1 MLNQLSHPG
10 APATIFCNRGLLN
23 SCPAGVA
30 SCPASSC
37 PFRSPRSPRLT
48 LRESVLLLGPRPT
61 TDGMEFSE
69 LIRTGRAQAK
79 LLRGP
84 EAPPLRGT
92 LCVTGHHLL
101 LSPGPQATSDLW
113 LLLLRRVDS
122 IEKRVSGDSGTITL
136 RCKDLRVLQLDIEGV
151 EATLD
156 IARSIEALSS
166 LESVITSF
174 PFFYRPKGLRL
185 GDAWHFHPPE
195 RYYKRVA
202 RETNAW
208 RLSEVNED
216 FSLCPSYPR
225 AVIVPRA
232 VDDDALARCARFRQG
247 GRFPVLSYHHA
258 PSGTVLLRSS
268 QPLTGPQKRRC
279 AEDEE
284 LLRAALAGARPGAR
298 GFILD
303 TRSAQAAKQARVT
316 GGGTEAKAAYPGWK
330 RLHRPLERGWPLQE
344 SFVRLVEAC
353 GDLEQSMDRWL
364 SQLEACHWLAHVKEA
379 LSTACLAAQGV
390 GREGACVLVHGA
402 EGTDS
407 TLLVTSLAQLILD
420 PSSRTMAGFQE
431 LVEREWIQA
440 GHPFQLRCA
449 HSAFSHARPKHE
461 APTFLL
467 FLDCV
472 WQLGRQFPLSLEF
485 GEGLLL
491 ALFEHAY
498 ASPFGTFLCSSEKE
512 RCLCEVRTRTHSLW
526 SGLNQPKEQRKL
538 RNPLYVPSP
547 LAIWPSVE
555 LQTLRLWQGLF
566 LRWIRPPEPSE
577 VAWEKV
583 WQIVT
588 DKKTEGCEPTV
599 SASEPRL

>member
-1 MLNQLSHPG
+1 
-10 APATIFCNRGLLN
+10 
-23 SCPAGVA
+23 
-30 SCPASSC
+30 
-37 PFRSPRSPRLT
+37 
-48 LRESVLLLGPRPT
+48 
-61 TDGMEFSE
+61 MEFSE
-69 LIRTGRAQAK
+69 LIRTGRAQAE
-79 LLRGP
+79 LLPGP
-84 EAPPLRGT
+84 EEPPLRGT

-101 LSPGPQATSDLW
+101 LSPGPPSTADLW
-113 LLLLRRVDS
+113 LLLLRSVDS
-122 IEKRVSGDSGTITL
+122 IEKRVAGDSGTITL

-195 RYYKRVA
+195 CYYKRVA

-208 RLSEVNED
+208 RLSEVNQD

-232 VDDDALARCARFRQG
+232 VDDDALARSARFRQG
-247 GRFPVLSYHHA
+247 GRFPVLCYHHA

-279 AEDEE
+279 AEDED
-284 LLRAALAGARPGAR
+284 LLRAVLAGAHPGAR
-298 GFILD
+298 GFIVD
-303 TRSAQAAKQARVT
+303 TRSAQAAKQARMT

-330 RLHRPLERGWPLQE
+330 RLHRPLER
-344 SFVRLVEAC
+344 
-353 GDLEQSMDRWL
+353 
-364 SQLEACHWLAHVKEA
+364 
-379 LSTACLAAQGV
+379 
-390 GREGACVLVHGA
+390 EGACILVHGA
-402 EGTDS
+402 EGRDS

-420 PSSRTMAGFQE
+420 PLSRTITGFQE

-498 ASPFGTFLCSSEKE
+498 ASPFGTFLCNSEKE

-526 SGLNQPKEQRKL
+526 SGLNQLKEQRKL
-538 RNPLYVPSP
+538 RNPLYVLNP

-555 LQTLRLWQGLF
+555 PQSLRLWQGLF
-566 LRWIRPPEPSE
+566 LRWTRPPESSE

-588 DKKTEGCEPTV
+588 EREKTEGSQPT
-599 SASEPRL
+599 AST

>member
-1 MLNQLSHPG
+1 M
-10 APATIFCNRGLLN
+10 
-23 SCPAGVA
+23 
-30 SCPASSC
+30 
-37 PFRSPRSPRLT
+37 
-48 LRESVLLLGPRPT
+48 
-61 TDGMEFSE
+61 
-69 LIRTGRAQAK
+69 RTGRAQAE
-79 LLRGP
+79 LLLGP
-84 EAPPLRGT
+84 EAPRLRGT

-101 LSPGPQATSDLW
+101 LSPGPQDLW
-113 LLLLRRVDS
+113 LLLLRNVDS
-122 IEKRVSGDSGTITL
+122 IEKRVAGESGTITL

-195 RYYKRVA
+195 SYYKRVA
-202 RETNAW
+202 RETKAW
-208 RLSEVNED
+208 RLSEVNEN

-232 VDDDALARCARFRQG
+232 VDDKALALSARFRQG

-258 PSGTVLLRSS
+258 RSGTVLLRSS

-284 LLRAALAGARPGAR
+284 LLRAVLAGARPGAQ
-298 GFILD
+298 GFVVD
-303 TRSAQAAKQARVT
+303 TRSAQAAKQARMA

-330 RLHRPLERGWPLQE
+330 RLHRPLERGRPLQE

-353 GDLEQSMDRWL
+353 GDLEQSTDHWL
-364 SQLEACHWLAHVKEA
+364 SRLEGCSWLAHVKEA
-379 LSTACLAAQGV
+379 LSTACLTAQGME
-390 GREGACVLVHGA
+390 REGACILVHGA

-420 PSSRTMAGFQE
+420 PLSRTMVGFQE

-485 GEGLLL
+485 GEALLL

-498 ASPFGTFLCSSEKE
+498 ASPFGTFLCNSEKE
-512 RCLCEVRTRTHSLW
+512 RCLCEVRSQTHSLW
-526 SGLNQPKEQRKL
+526 SRLNQPKEQRKL
-538 RNPLYVPSP
+538 RNPLYVLNP
-547 LAIWPSVE
+547 LALWPSVE
-555 LQTLRLWQGLF
+555 PQSLQLWQGLF
-566 LRWIRPPEPSE
+566 LRWTRPPEPPE

-588 DKKTEGCEPTV
+588 EKRKTDDSQPTA
-599 SASEPRL
+599 SASEPQP

>member
-1 MLNQLSHPG
+1 
-10 APATIFCNRGLLN
+10 
-23 SCPAGVA
+23 
-30 SCPASSC
+30 
-37 PFRSPRSPRLT
+37 
-48 LRESVLLLGPRPT
+48 
-61 TDGMEFSE
+61 MEFSE
-69 LIRTGRAQAK
+69 LIRTGQAQAE

-84 EAPPLRGT
+84 EMPPLRGT

-101 LSPGPQATSDLW
+101 LSPGPQATPDLW
-113 LLLLRRVDS
+113 LLLLRNVDS
-122 IEKRVSGDSGTITL
+122 IEKRGQGTLSLSLSIPSVAGDAGTITL

-185 GDAWHFHPPE
+185 GEAWHFHPPE
-195 RYYKRVA
+195 RYYKRIA
-202 RETNAW
+202 RETRAW
-208 RLSEVNED
+208 RLSEANED

-232 VDDDALARCARFRQG
+232 VDDDALARSARFRQG
-247 GRFPVLSYHHA
+247 GRFPVLSYYHA
-258 PSGTVLLRSS
+258 PRGTVLLRSS
-268 QPLTGPQKRRC
+268 QPLTGPQKLRC
-279 AEDEE
+279 AADEE
-284 LLRAALAGARPGAR
+284 LLRAVLAEARPGAR
-298 GFILD
+298 GFIVD
-303 TRSAQAAKQARVT
+303 TRSAQAAKQARMT

-330 RLHRPLERGWPLQE
+330 RLHRPLERGRPLQE
-344 SFVRLVEAC
+344 SFVCLMEAC
-353 GDLEQSMDRWL
+353 GDPEQSMDRWL
-364 SQLEACHWLAHVKEA
+364 SRLDGCRWLSHVKEA
-379 LSTACLAAQGV
+379 LSTACLAAQGMEW
-390 GREGACVLVHGA
+390 EGACILVHGA

-420 PSSRTMAGFQE
+420 PLSRTMAGFQE
-431 LVEREWIQA
+431 LIEQEWIQA

-449 HSAFSHARPKHE
+449 HSAFSHTHPKHE
-461 APTFLL
+461 APIFLL

-485 GEGLLL
+485 GEGMLL
-491 ALFEHAY
+491 ALFDHSY
-498 ASPFGTFLCSSEKE
+498 ASPFGTFLCNSEKE

-538 RNPLYVPSP
+538 RNPLYVPNP

-555 LQTLRLWQGLF
+555 PQSLRLWQGLF
-566 LRWIRPPEPSE
+566 LRWTHPPEPSE

-583 WQIVT
+583 WQIAT
-588 DKKTEGCEPTV
+588 DQKTEGSQPTD
-599 SASEPRL
+599 SASEPQP

>member
-1 MLNQLSHPG
+1 M
-10 APATIFCNRGLLN
+10 
-23 SCPAGVA
+23 
-30 SCPASSC
+30 
-37 PFRSPRSPRLT
+37 
-48 LRESVLLLGPRPT
+48 
-61 TDGMEFSE
+61 
-69 LIRTGRAQAK
+69 RTGRAQAE
-79 LLRGP
+79 LLLGP
-84 EAPPLRGT
+84 EAPRLRGT

-101 LSPGPQATSDLW
+101 LSPGPQDLW
-113 LLLLRRVDS
+113 LLLLRNVDS
-122 IEKRVSGDSGTITL
+122 IEKRVAGESGTITL

-195 RYYKRVA
+195 SYYKRVA
-202 RETNAW
+202 RE
-208 RLSEVNED
+208 
-216 FSLCPSYPR
+216 
-225 AVIVPRA
+225 
-232 VDDDALARCARFRQG
+232 
-247 GRFPVLSYHHA
+247 
-258 PSGTVLLRSS
+258 VLLRSS

-284 LLRAALAGARPGAR
+284 LLRAVLAGARPGAQ
-298 GFILD
+298 GFVVD
-303 TRSAQAAKQARVT
+303 TRSAQAAKQARMA

-330 RLHRPLERGWPLQE
+330 RLHRPLERGRPLQE

-353 GDLEQSMDRWL
+353 GDLEQSTDHWL
-364 SQLEACHWLAHVKEA
+364 SRLEGCSWLAHVKEA
-379 LSTACLAAQGV
+379 LSTACLTAQGME
-390 GREGACVLVHGA
+390 REGACILVHGA

-420 PSSRTMAGFQE
+420 PLSRTMVGFQE

-485 GEGLLL
+485 GEALLL

-498 ASPFGTFLCSSEKE
+498 ASPFGTFLCNSEKE
-512 RCLCEVRTRTHSLW
+512 RCLCEVRSQTHSLW
-526 SGLNQPKEQRKL
+526 SRLNQPKEQRKL
-538 RNPLYVPSP
+538 RNPLYVLNP
-547 LAIWPSVE
+547 LALWPSVE
-555 LQTLRLWQGLF
+555 PQSLQLWQGLF
-566 LRWIRPPEPSE
+566 LRWTRPPEPPE

-588 DKKTEGCEPTV
+588 EKRKTDDSQPTA
-599 SASEPRL
+599 SASEPQP

>member
-1 MLNQLSHPG
+1 MSQIDEIEISFTGSGRRPRSEVLAAGGGNSCETVRSLP
-10 APATIFCNRGLLN
+10 PRGLLN

-202 RETNAW
+202 RE
-208 RLSEVNED
+208 
-216 FSLCPSYPR
+216 
-225 AVIVPRA
+225 
-232 VDDDALARCARFRQG
+232 
-247 GRFPVLSYHHA
+247 
-258 PSGTVLLRSS
+258 VLLRSS

-284 LLRAALAGARPGAR
+284 LLRAVLAGARPGAR
-298 GFILD
+298 GFVLD

-330 RLHRPLERGWPLQE
+330 RLHWPLERGWPLQE
-344 SFVRLVEAC
+344 SFMCLVEAC

-420 PSSRTMAGFQE
+420 PSSQTIAGFQE

-440 GHPFQLRCA
+440 GHPFQLHCA

-538 RNPLYVPSP
+538 RNPLYVPNP

-599 SASEPRL
+599 SASEPQL

>member
-1 MLNQLSHPG
+1 
-10 APATIFCNRGLLN
+10 
-23 SCPAGVA
+23 
-30 SCPASSC
+30 
-37 PFRSPRSPRLT
+37 
-48 LRESVLLLGPRPT
+48 
-61 TDGMEFSE
+61 MEFSE
-69 LIRTGRAQAK
+69 LIRTGRAQAE

-84 EAPPLRGT
+84 GVPPLRGT

-101 LSPGPQATSDLW
+101 LSSGPQATPDLW
-113 LLLLRRVDS
+113 LLLLRSVDS
-122 IEKRVSGDSGTITL
+122 IEKRVAGDSGTITL

-166 LESVITSF
+166 LESVITSY

-195 RYYKRVA
+195 HYYKRIA

-232 VDDDALARCARFRQG
+232 VDDDALARSARFRQG

-284 LLRAALAGARPGAR
+284 LLRAVLAAARPGAQ
-298 GFILD
+298 GFIVD
-303 TRSAQAAKQARVT
+303 TRSAQTAKQARMT
-316 GGGTEAKAAYPGWK
+316 GGGTESKAAYPGWK
-330 RLHRPLERGWPLQE
+330 RLHRPLER
-344 SFVRLVEAC
+344 
-353 GDLEQSMDRWL
+353 
-364 SQLEACHWLAHVKEA
+364 
-379 LSTACLAAQGV
+379 
-390 GREGACVLVHGA
+390 EGACILVHGT

-420 PSSRTMAGFQE
+420 PLSRTMAGFQE

-498 ASPFGTFLCSSEKE
+498 ASPFGTFLCNSEKE

-538 RNPLYVPSP
+538 RNPLYVLNP

-555 LQTLRLWQGLF
+555 PQSLRLWQGLF
-566 LRWIRPPEPSE
+566 LRWTRPPEHSE

-588 DKKTEGCEPTV
+588 EKEKTEGSQPMV
-599 SASEPRL
+599 SASEPQP

>member
-1 MLNQLSHPG
+1 
-10 APATIFCNRGLLN
+10 
-23 SCPAGVA
+23 
-30 SCPASSC
+30 
-37 PFRSPRSPRLT
+37 
-48 LRESVLLLGPRPT
+48 
-61 TDGMEFSE
+61 MEFSE
-69 LIRTGRAQAK
+69 LIRTGRAQAE
-79 LLRGP
+79 LLPGP
-84 EAPPLRGT
+84 EEAPLRGT

-101 LSPGPQATSDLW
+101 LSPGPPSTPDLW
-113 LLLLRRVDS
+113 LLLLRSVDS
-122 IEKRVSGDSGTITL
+122 IEKRVAGDSGTITL

-156 IARSIEALSS
+156 IARSIE
-166 LESVITSF
+166 
-174 PFFYRPKGLRL
+174 
-185 GDAWHFHPPE
+185 
-195 RYYKRVA
+195 
-202 RETNAW
+202 TNAW
-208 RLSEVNED
+208 RLSEVNQD
-216 FSLCPSYPR
+216 FSLCSSYPR

-232 VDDDALARCARFRQG
+232 VDDDALAQCARFRQG
-247 GRFPVLSYHHA
+247 GRFPVLCYHHA

-279 AEDEE
+279 AEDED
-284 LLRAALAGARPGAR
+284 LLRAVLTGARPGAQ
-298 GFILD
+298 GFIVD
-303 TRSAQAAKQARVT
+303 TRSSQAAKQARMT

-330 RLHRPLERGWPLQE
+330 RLHRPLERGRALQE

-353 GDLEQSMDRWL
+353 GDTEQSMDRWL
-364 SQLEACHWLAHVKEA
+364 SRLEGCRWLAHVKEA
-379 LSTACLAAQGV
+379 LSTACLAAQGME
-390 GREGACVLVHGA
+390 REGACILVHGA

-407 TLLVTSLAQLILD
+407 TLLVTSLTQLILD
-420 PSSRTMAGFQE
+420 PLSRTITGFQE

-449 HSAFSHARPKHE
+449 HSAFSHTRPKHE

-498 ASPFGTFLCSSEKE
+498 ASPFGTFLCNSEKE

-538 RNPLYVPSP
+538 RNPLYVPNP

-555 LQTLRLWQGLF
+555 PQSLRLWQGLF
-566 LRWIRPPEPSE
+566 LRWTRPPEPSE

-588 DKKTEGCEPTV
+588 EREKTGD
-599 SASEPRL
+599 SAHSFCLSSQPKQ

>member
-1 MLNQLSHPG
+1 
-10 APATIFCNRGLLN
+10 
-23 SCPAGVA
+23 
-30 SCPASSC
+30 
-37 PFRSPRSPRLT
+37 
-48 LRESVLLLGPRPT
+48 
-61 TDGMEFSE
+61 MEFSE
-69 LIRTGRAQAK
+69 LIRTGRAQAQ

-101 LSPGPQATSDLW
+101 LSPGPQSTPDLW
-113 LLLLRRVDS
+113 LLLLRSVDS
-122 IEKRVSGDSGTITL
+122 IEKRVAGDSGTIIL
-136 RCKDLRVLQLDIEGV
+136 RCKDLRVLQLEIEGV

-185 GDAWHFHPPE
+185 GDAWHFLPPE

-202 RETNAW
+202 RETDAW

-232 VDDDALARCARFRQG
+232 VDDDALARSARFRQG

-284 LLRAALAGARPGAR
+284 LLRAVLAGARPGAR

-303 TRSAQAAKQARVT
+303 TRSAQAAKQARMT
-316 GGGTEAKAAYPGWK
+316 GGGTEAKAAYPHWK
-330 RLHRPLERGWPLQE
+330 RLHRPLERGRPLQE

-353 GDLEQSMDRWL
+353 GDPEQSMDRWL
-364 SQLEACHWLAHVKEA
+364 SRLEGCRWLAHVKEA
-379 LSTACLAAQGV
+379 LSTACLVAQAME
-390 GREGACVLVHGA
+390 REGACILVHGA

-420 PSSRTMAGFQE
+420 PMSRTMAGFQE
-431 LVEREWIQA
+431 LIEREWIQA

-498 ASPFGTFLCSSEKE
+498 ASPFGTFLCNSEKE

-538 RNPLYVPSP
+538 RNPLYVLNP

-555 LQTLRLWQGLF
+555 PQSLRLWQGLF
-566 LRWIRPPEPSE
+566 LRWTHPPEPAE

-588 DKKTEGCEPTV
+588 GREETEGSQPTA
-599 SASEPRL
+599 SA

>member
-1 MLNQLSHPG
+1 
-10 APATIFCNRGLLN
+10 
-23 SCPAGVA
+23 
-30 SCPASSC
+30 
-37 PFRSPRSPRLT
+37 
-48 LRESVLLLGPRPT
+48 
-61 TDGMEFSE
+61 MEFSE
-69 LIRTGRAQAK
+69 LIRTGRAQAE

-92 LCVTGHHLL
+92 LCVTSHHLL
-101 LSPGPQATSDLW
+101 LSPGTEASPDLW
-113 LLLLRRVDS
+113 LLLLRSVDS
-122 IEKRVSGDSGTITL
+122 IEKRVAGDSGTITL

-195 RYYKRVA
+195 RYYQRVA
-202 RETNAW
+202 REVWLSPLPAPQTNAW

-225 AVIVPRA
+225 ALIVPHS
-232 VDDDALARCARFRQG
+232 VDDQALARSAGFRQG

-258 PSGTVLLRSS
+258 RNGTALLRSS

-284 LLRAALAGARPGAR
+284 LLRAVLVGARPGAR
-298 GFILD
+298 GFIID
-303 TRSAQAAKQARVT
+303 TRSAQAAKQARMT

-330 RLHRPLERGWPLQE
+330 RLHRPLERGRPLQE

-364 SQLEACHWLAHVKEA
+364 SRLEGCRWLAHVKEA
-379 LSTACLAAQGV
+379 LSTACLAAQGME
-390 GREGACVLVHGA
+390 REGACILVHGA

-420 PSSRTMAGFQE
+420 PLSRTMDGFQE

-498 ASPFGTFLCSSEKE
+498 ASPFGSFLCNSEKE
-512 RCLCEVRTRTHSLW
+512 RGLCEVRTRTHSLW

-538 RNPLYVPSP
+538 RNPLYALNP

-555 LQTLRLWQGLF
+555 PQSLRLWQGLF
-566 LRWIRPPEPSE
+566 LRWTRPPEPSE
-577 VAWEKV
+577 TAWEKV

-588 DKKTEGCEPTV
+588 DSEKTEG
-599 SASEPRL
+599 SA

>member
-1 MLNQLSHPG
+1 
-10 APATIFCNRGLLN
+10 
-23 SCPAGVA
+23 
-30 SCPASSC
+30 
-37 PFRSPRSPRLT
+37 
-48 LRESVLLLGPRPT
+48 
-61 TDGMEFSE
+61 MEFSE
-69 LIRTGRAQAK
+69 LIRTGQAQAE

-84 EAPPLRGT
+84 EMPPLRGT

-101 LSPGPQATSDLW
+101 LSPGPQATPDLW
-113 LLLLRRVDS
+113 LLLLRSVDS
-122 IEKRVSGDSGTITL
+122 IEKRVAGDAGTITL

-185 GDAWHFHPPE
+185 GESWHFHPPE

-202 RETNAW
+202 RETRAW
-208 RLSEVNED
+208 RLSEANED

-232 VDDDALARCARFRQG
+232 VDDDALALSARFRQG
-247 GRFPVLSYHHA
+247 GRFPVLSYYHA

-284 LLRAALAGARPGAR
+284 LLQAVLAGARPGAR
-298 GFILD
+298 GFIVD
-303 TRSAQAAKQARVT
+303 TRSAQAAKQARMT
-316 GGGTEAKAAYPGWK
+316 GGGTEAKSAYPGWK
-330 RLHRPLERGWPLQE
+330 RLHRPLERGRPLQE
-344 SFVRLVEAC
+344 SFVHLVEAC

-364 SQLEACHWLAHVKEA
+364 SRLDGCRWLSHVKEA
-379 LSTACLAAQGV
+379 LSTACLAAQGMEW
-390 GREGACVLVHGA
+390 EGACILVHGA

-420 PSSRTMAGFQE
+420 PLSRTMAGFQE
-431 LVEREWIQA
+431 LIEREWIQ
-440 GHPFQLRCA
+440 
-449 HSAFSHARPKHE
+449 HE
-461 APTFLL
+461 APIFLL

-485 GEGLLL
+485 GEGMLL
-491 ALFEHAY
+491 ALFDHSY
-498 ASPFGTFLCSSEKE
+498 SSPFGTFLCNSEKE

-538 RNPLYVPSP
+538 RNPLYAPNP

-555 LQTLRLWQGLF
+555 PQSLRLWQGLF
-566 LRWIRPPEPSE
+566 LRWTHPPEPSE

-583 WQIVT
+583 WQIAT
-588 DKKTEGCEPTV
+588 DQEKTEGSQPTD
-599 SASEPRL
+599 SASEPQP

>member
-1 MLNQLSHPG
+1 
-10 APATIFCNRGLLN
+10 
-23 SCPAGVA
+23 
-30 SCPASSC
+30 
-37 PFRSPRSPRLT
+37 
-48 LRESVLLLGPRPT
+48 
-61 TDGMEFSE
+61 MEFSE
-69 LIRTGRAQAK
+69 LIRTARAQAK

-84 EAPPLRGT
+84 ESPPLRGT
-92 LCVTGHHLL
+92 LCLTGHHLL
-101 LSPGPQATSDLW
+101 LSPGPQATSELW
-113 LLLLRRVDS
+113 LLLLRSVDS
-122 IEKRVSGDSGTITL
+122 MQKRVTRDSGIITL
-136 RCKDLRVLQLDIEGV
+136 RCKDLRVLQLEIEGA
-151 EATLD
+151 EASLD

-208 RLSEVNED
+208 RLSEANEV

-232 VDDDALARCARFRQG
+232 VDDDALARSARFRQG

-284 LLRAALAGARPGAR
+284 LLRAVLAGVRPGAR
-298 GFILD
+298 GFIVD
-303 TRSAQAAKQARVT
+303 TRSAQAAKEARVT

-330 RLHRPLERGWPLQE
+330 RLHRPLERGRPLQE
-344 SFVRLVEAC
+344 SFVCLVEAC
-353 GDLEQSMDRWL
+353 RDVEQSMDCWL
-364 SQLEACHWLAHVKEA
+364 GRPEGCRWLAHVKEA
-379 LSTACLAAQGV
+379 LSTACLAAQGMEK
-390 GREGACVLVHGA
+390 EGACILVHGA

-407 TLLVTSLAQLILD
+407 TLLVTSLVQLILD
-420 PSSRTMAGFQE
+420 PLSRTMAGFQE

-498 ASPFGTFLCSSEKE
+498 ASPFGTFLCNSEKE

-538 RNPLYVPSP
+538 RNPLYVPNP

-555 LQTLRLWQGLF
+555 PQSLRLWQGLF
-566 LRWIRPPEPSE
+566 LRRIRPPEPSRA
-577 VAWEKV
+577 AWEV

-588 DKKTEGCEPTV
+588 DKKTRAPGVPGWLSGLNV
-599 SASEPRL
+599 GLWLRS

>member
-1 MLNQLSHPG
+1 MLAVEENPCGTVRSLPL
-10 APATIFCNRGLLN
+10 RGLLN

-37 PFRSPRSPRLT
+37 PFWSPLSPRPT
-48 LRESVLLLGPRPT
+48 LPEPVPLGPRAPA
-61 TDGMEFSE
+61 GRMEFSE
-69 LIRTGRAQAK
+69 LIRTGRAQAE
-79 LLRGP
+79 LLSGP
-84 EAPPLRGT
+84 EEPPLRGT

-101 LSPGPQATSDLW
+101 LSPGPPSTADLW
-113 LLLLRRVDS
+113 LLLLRSVDS
-122 IEKRVSGDSGTITL
+122 IEKRVAGDSGTITL

-195 RYYKRVA
+195 CYYKRVA
-202 RETNAW
+202 RE
-208 RLSEVNED
+208 
-216 FSLCPSYPR
+216 
-225 AVIVPRA
+225 
-232 VDDDALARCARFRQG
+232 
-247 GRFPVLSYHHA
+247 
-258 PSGTVLLRSS
+258 VLLRSS

-279 AEDEE
+279 AEDED
-284 LLRAALAGARPGAR
+284 LLRAVLAGAHPGAR
-298 GFILD
+298 GFIVD
-303 TRSAQAAKQARVT
+303 TRSAQAAKQARMT

-330 RLHRPLERGWPLQE
+330 RLHRPLERGRALQE

-353 GDLEQSMDRWL
+353 GDPEQSMDRWL
-364 SQLEACHWLAHVKEA
+364 SRLEGCRWLAHVKEA
-379 LSTACLAAQGV
+379 LSTACLAAQGME
-390 GREGACVLVHGA
+390 REGACILVHGA
-402 EGTDS
+402 EGRDS

-420 PSSRTMAGFQE
+420 PLSRTITGFQE

-498 ASPFGTFLCSSEKE
+498 ASPFGTFLCNSEKE

-526 SGLNQPKEQRKL
+526 SGLNQLKEQRKL
-538 RNPLYVPSP
+538 RNPLYVLNP

-555 LQTLRLWQGLF
+555 PQSLRLWQGLF
-566 LRWIRPPEPSE
+566 LRWTRPPESSE

-583 WQIVT
+583 WQIVIERE
-588 DKKTEGCEPTV
+588 KTEGSQPT
-599 SASEPRL
+599 AST

>member
-1 MLNQLSHPG
+1 
-10 APATIFCNRGLLN
+10 
-23 SCPAGVA
+23 
-30 SCPASSC
+30 
-37 PFRSPRSPRLT
+37 
-48 LRESVLLLGPRPT
+48 
-61 TDGMEFSE
+61 MEFSE
-69 LIRTGRAQAK
+69 LIRTSRAQAE

-84 EAPPLRGT
+84 EMPPLRGT
-92 LCVTGHHLL
+92 LYVTGHHLL
-101 LSPGPQATSDLW
+101 LSPAPQTTTDLW
-113 LLLLRRVDS
+113 LLLLRSVDS
-122 IEKRVSGDSGTITL
+122 IEKRVAGDSGTITL

-195 RYYKRVA
+195 SYYKRIA

-208 RLSEVNED
+208 RLSEANED

-232 VDDDALARCARFRQG
+232 VDDQTLARSARFRQG
-247 GRFPVLSYHHA
+247 GRCPVLSYYYA

-279 AEDEE
+279 REDEL
-284 LLRAALAGARPGAR
+284 LLRAVLAGARPEAR

-303 TRSAQAAKQARVT
+303 TRSAQEAKQARIT

-330 RLHRPLERGWPLQE
+330 RLHRPLERGRPLQE
-344 SFVRLVEAC
+344 SFVCLVEAC
-353 GDLEQSMDRWL
+353 GDPEQSMDHWL
-364 SQLEACHWLAHVKEA
+364 SRLEGCCWLAHVKEV
-379 LSTACLAAQGV
+379 LSTACLAAQGME
-390 GREGACVLVHGA
+390 REGACILVHGA

-407 TLLVTSLAQLILD
+407 TLLVTSLTQLILD
-420 PSSRTMAGFQE
+420 PMTRTMAGFQE

-449 HSAFSHARPKHE
+449 HSAFSHAHPKHE

-472 WQLGRQFPLSLEF
+472 WQLSRQFPLSLEF

-491 ALFEHAY
+491 VLFEHAY
-498 ASPFGTFLCSSEKE
+498 ASPFGTFLCNSEKE

-538 RNPLYVPSP
+538 RNPLYVPNP

-555 LQTLRLWQGLF
+555 PQSLRLWQ
-566 LRWIRPPEPSE
+566 
-577 VAWEKV
+577 
-583 WQIVT
+583 
-588 DKKTEGCEPTV
+588 D
-599 SASEPRL
+599 

>member
-1 MLNQLSHPG
+1 MLAVEENPCGTVRSLPL
-10 APATIFCNRGLLN
+10 RGLLN

-37 PFRSPRSPRLT
+37 PFWSPRSPRPT
-48 LRESVLLLGPRPT
+48 LPEPVPLGPRAPA
-61 TDGMEFSE
+61 GRMEFSE
-69 LIRTGRAQAK
+69 LIRTGRAQAE
-79 LLRGP
+79 LLPGP
-84 EAPPLRGT
+84 EEPPLRGT

-101 LSPGPQATSDLW
+101 LSPGPPSTADLW
-113 LLLLRRVDS
+113 LLLLRSVDS
-122 IEKRVSGDSGTITL
+122 IEKRVAGDSGTITL

-195 RYYKRVA
+195 CYYKRVA

-208 RLSEVNED
+208 RLSEVNQD

-232 VDDDALARCARFRQG
+232 VDDDALARSARFRQG
-247 GRFPVLSYHHA
+247 GRFPVLCYHHA

-279 AEDEE
+279 AEDED
-284 LLRAALAGARPGAR
+284 LLRAVLAGAHPGAR
-298 GFILD
+298 GFIVD
-303 TRSAQAAKQARVT
+303 TRSAQAAKQARMT

-330 RLHRPLERGWPLQE
+330 RLHRPLERGRALQE

-353 GDLEQSMDRWL
+353 GDPEQSMDRWL
-364 SQLEACHWLAHVKEA
+364 SRLEGCRWLAHVKEA
-379 LSTACLAAQGV
+379 LSTACLAAQGME
-390 GREGACVLVHGA
+390 REGACILVHGA
-402 EGTDS
+402 EGRDS

-420 PSSRTMAGFQE
+420 PLSRTITGFQE

-498 ASPFGTFLCSSEKE
+498 ASPFGTFLCNSEKE

-526 SGLNQPKEQRKL
+526 SGLNQLKEQRKL
-538 RNPLYVPSP
+538 RNPLYVLNP

-555 LQTLRLWQGLF
+555 PQSLRLWQGLF
-566 LRWIRPPEPSE
+566 LRWTRPPESSE

-588 DKKTEGCEPTV
+588 EREKTKGSQPT
-599 SASEPRL
+599 AST

>member
-1 MLNQLSHPG
+1 
-10 APATIFCNRGLLN
+10 
-23 SCPAGVA
+23 
-30 SCPASSC
+30 
-37 PFRSPRSPRLT
+37 
-48 LRESVLLLGPRPT
+48 
-61 TDGMEFSE
+61 MEFSE

-113 LLLLRRVDS
+113 LLLLRSVDS
-122 IEKRVSGDSGTITL
+122 VEKRVSGDSGTITL

-151 EATLD
+151 AATLD

-166 LESVITSF
+166 LESAITSF

-185 GDAWHFHPPE
+185 GDAGHFHPPE

-208 RLSEVNED
+208 RLSEVNGD

-232 VDDDALARCARFRQG
+232 VEDEALVRCVRFRQR

-279 AEDEE
+279 AENEE
-284 LLRAALAGARPGAR
+284 LLRAVRAGARPGAR
-298 GFILD
+298 GFVLD

-330 RLHRPLERGWPLQE
+330 RRHRPLERGWPLQE

-353 GDLEQSMDRWL
+353 GDLEQSTDCWL

-420 PSSRTMAGFQE
+420 PSSRTRAGFQE

-440 GHPFQLRCA
+440 GHPFQLRWA

-538 RNPLYVPSP
+538 RNSLYVPNP

-566 LRWIRPPEPSE
+566 LRWISLPEPSE

-588 DKKTEGCEPTV
+588 NKKTEGCEPTV
-599 SASEPRL
+599 SASEPQL

>member
-1 MLNQLSHPG
+1 
-10 APATIFCNRGLLN
+10 
-23 SCPAGVA
+23 
-30 SCPASSC
+30 
-37 PFRSPRSPRLT
+37 
-48 LRESVLLLGPRPT
+48 
-61 TDGMEFSE
+61 MEFSD

-92 LCVTGHHLL
+92 LCLTGHHLL
-101 LSPGPQATSDLW
+101 LSPGPQATSELW
-113 LLLLRRVDS
+113 LLLLRSVDS
-122 IEKRVSGDSGTITL
+122 IEKRVASDSGTITL
-136 RCKDLRVLQLDIEGV
+136 RCKDLRVLQLEIEGV
-151 EATLD
+151 EASLD

-216 FSLCPSYPR
+216 FSVCPSYPR
-225 AVIVPRA
+225 AVIVPRS
-232 VDDDALARCARFRQG
+232 VDDGALARSARFRQG

-258 PSGTVLLRSS
+258 PSGTVLVRSS

-284 LLRAALAGARPGAR
+284 LLRAVLAGARPGAR
-298 GFILD
+298 GFIVD
-303 TRSAQAAKQARVT
+303 TRSSQAAKQARMT

-330 RLHRPLERGWPLQE
+330 RLHRPLERGQPLQE

-353 GDLEQSMDRWL
+353 GDLQQSTDSWL
-364 SQLEACHWLAHVKEA
+364 RRPEGCCWLAHVKEA
-379 LSTACLAAQGV
+379 LSAACLAAQGME
-390 GREGACVLVHGA
+390 REGACILVHGA

-420 PSSRTMAGFQE
+420 PLSRTMAGFQE

-498 ASPFGTFLCSSEKE
+498 ASPFGTFLCNSEKE

-538 RNPLYVPSP
+538 RNPLYAPNP

-555 LQTLRLWQGLF
+555 LQSLRLWQGLF

-588 DKKTEGCEPTV
+588 DKEKTKLSQPTV
-599 SASEPRL
+599 SASEPQL

>member
-1 MLNQLSHPG
+1 
-10 APATIFCNRGLLN
+10 
-23 SCPAGVA
+23 
-30 SCPASSC
+30 
-37 PFRSPRSPRLT
+37 
-48 LRESVLLLGPRPT
+48 
-61 TDGMEFSE
+61 MEFSE

-202 RETNAW
+202 RE
-208 RLSEVNED
+208 
-216 FSLCPSYPR
+216 
-225 AVIVPRA
+225 
-232 VDDDALARCARFRQG
+232 
-247 GRFPVLSYHHA
+247 
-258 PSGTVLLRSS
+258 VLLRSS

-284 LLRAALAGARPGAR
+284 LLRAVLAGARPGAR
-298 GFILD
+298 GFVLD

-330 RLHRPLERGWPLQE
+330 RLHWPLERGWPLQE
-344 SFVRLVEAC
+344 SFMCLVEAC

-420 PSSRTMAGFQE
+420 PSSQTIAGFQE

-440 GHPFQLRCA
+440 GHPFQLHCA

-538 RNPLYVPSP
+538 RNPLYVPNP

-599 SASEPRL
+599 SASEPQL

>member
-1 MLNQLSHPG
+1 
-10 APATIFCNRGLLN
+10 
-23 SCPAGVA
+23 
-30 SCPASSC
+30 
-37 PFRSPRSPRLT
+37 
-48 LRESVLLLGPRPT
+48 
-61 TDGMEFSE
+61 MEFSE
-69 LIRTGRAQAK
+69 LIRTGRAQAE

-101 LSPGPQATSDLW
+101 LSPGPQATPDLW
-113 LLLLRRVDS
+113 LLLLRSVDS
-122 IEKRVSGDSGTITL
+122 IEKRVAGDSGTITL

-166 LESVITSF
+166 LESVITSY
-174 PFFYRPKGLRL
+174 PFYHRPKGLRL

-202 RETNAW
+202 RETTAW

-232 VDDDALARCARFRQG
+232 VGDDALARSARFRQG

-284 LLRAALAGARPGAR
+284 LLRAVLEGAPPGTR
-298 GFILD
+298 GFIVD
-303 TRSAQAAKQARVT
+303 TRSAQTAKHARLT

-330 RLHRPLERGWPLQE
+330 RLHRPLERGRPLQE

-364 SQLEACHWLAHVKEA
+364 SRLEGCRWLAHVKEA
-379 LSTACLAAQGV
+379 LSTACLAAQGME
-390 GREGACVLVHGA
+390 REGACILVHGA
-402 EGTDS
+402 EGMDS

-420 PSSRTMAGFQE
+420 PLSRTMAGFQE

-498 ASPFGTFLCSSEKE
+498 ASPFGTFLCNSEKE

-526 SGLNQPKEQRKL
+526 SVLNQPKEQRKL
-538 RNPLYVPSP
+538 RNPLYVLNP

-555 LQTLRLWQGLF
+555 PQSLRLWQGLF
-566 LRWIRPPEPSE
+566 LRWIHPSEPSE

-588 DKKTEGCEPTV
+588 DKEKTEGSQPMV
-599 SASEPRL
+599 SASEPQP

>member
-1 MLNQLSHPG
+1 MDEIEFSSTGSGWGPRSEVLAVGWGNSCETVQWLLP
-10 APATIFCNRGLLN
+10 RGLLN

-37 PFRSPRSPRLT
+37 PFPSPRSPRLT
-48 LRESVLLLGPRPT
+48 LLESALLLGPRPT
-61 TDGMEFSE
+61 TGGMEFSE

-101 LSPGPQATSDLW
+101 LSPGPPGASDLW
-113 LLLLRRVDS
+113 LLLLRSVDS

-156 IARSIEALSS
+156 IARSIE
-166 LESVITSF
+166 
-174 PFFYRPKGLRL
+174 GLRL

-279 AEDEE
+279 AEDEL
-284 LLRAALAGARPGAR
+284 LLRAVLAGARPGAP

-330 RLHRPLERGWPLQE
+330 RLHRPLERGRPLQE

-353 GDLEQSMDRWL
+353 GDLEQSMDGWL

-379 LSTACLAAQGV
+379 LSTACLAARGV
-390 GREGACVLVHGA
+390 EREEACVLVHGA

-420 PSSRTMAGFQE
+420 PLSRTMTGFQE

-449 HSAFSHARPKHE
+449 HSAFSHVCPKHE

-526 SGLNQPKEQRKL
+526 SGLNQPKVRRKL
-538 RNPLYVPSP
+538 RNPLYVPNP

-555 LQTLRLWQGLF
+555 PQSLRLWQGLF
-566 LRWIRPPEPSE
+566 LRWICPPEPSQ

-583 WQIVT
+583 WQRLASKEKT
-588 DKKTEGCEPTV
+588 DRCEPT
-599 SASEPRL
+599 SKPQL

>member
-1 MLNQLSHPG
+1 
-10 APATIFCNRGLLN
+10 
-23 SCPAGVA
+23 
-30 SCPASSC
+30 
-37 PFRSPRSPRLT
+37 
-48 LRESVLLLGPRPT
+48 
-61 TDGMEFSE
+61 MEFSE
-69 LIRTGRAQAK
+69 LIRTSRAQAK
-79 LLRGP
+79 LQRGP

-92 LCVTGHHLL
+92 LCVTSHHLL
-101 LSPGPQATSDLW
+101 LSPGTEASPDLW
-113 LLLLRRVDS
+113 MLLLRSVDS
-122 IEKRVSGDSGTITL
+122 IEKRVAGDSGTITL

-185 GDAWHFHPPE
+185 GDAWHVHPPE
-195 RYYKRVA
+195 GYYKRVA

-225 AVIVPRA
+225 ALIVPRS
-232 VDDDALARCARFRQG
+232 VDDQALARSARFRQG

-258 PSGTVLLRSS
+258 PNGTALLRSS

-284 LLRAALAGARPGAR
+284 LLRAVLAGARPGAR
-298 GFILD
+298 GFIID
-303 TRSAQAAKQARVT
+303 TRSAQAAKQARMT

-330 RLHRPLERGWPLQE
+330 RLHRPLERGRPLQE

-353 GDLEQSMDRWL
+353 GDPEQSMDRWL
-364 SQLEACHWLAHVKEA
+364 SRLEGCRWLAHVKEA
-379 LSTACLAAQGV
+379 LGTACLAAQGME
-390 GREGACVLVHGA
+390 REGACVLVHGA

-420 PSSRTMAGFQE
+420 PLSRTMAGFQE

-449 HSAFSHARPKHE
+449 HSAFSHARPKQE

-498 ASPFGTFLCSSEKE
+498 ASPFGSFLCNSEKE
-512 RCLCEVRTRTHSLW
+512 RGLCEVRTRTHSLW
-526 SGLNQPKEQRKL
+526 SGLNQLKEQRKL
-538 RNPLYVPSP
+538 RNPLYALNP

-555 LQTLRLWQGLF
+555 PQSLRLWQGLF
-566 LRWIRPPEPSE
+566 LRWTRPPEPSE
-577 VAWEKV
+577 TAWEKV

-588 DKKTEGCEPTV
+588 DREKTEG
-599 SASEPRL
+599 SA

>member
-1 MLNQLSHPG
+1 
-10 APATIFCNRGLLN
+10 
-23 SCPAGVA
+23 
-30 SCPASSC
+30 
-37 PFRSPRSPRLT
+37 
-48 LRESVLLLGPRPT
+48 
-61 TDGMEFSE
+61 MEFSE
-69 LIRTGRAQAK
+69 LIRTGRAQAE

-113 LLLLRRVDS
+113 LLLLRSVDS
-122 IEKRVSGDSGTITL
+122 IEKRVAGDSGTITL

-195 RYYKRVA
+195 HYYKRVA

-216 FSLCPSYPR
+216 FSVCPSYPR

-232 VDDDALARCARFRQG
+232 VDDDALKRSARFRQG

-284 LLRAALAGARPGAR
+284 MLRAVLAGARPGAR
-298 GFILD
+298 GFIVD
-303 TRSAQAAKQARVT
+303 TRSSQTAKQARMT

-330 RLHRPLERGWPLQE
+330 RLHRPLER
-344 SFVRLVEAC
+344 
-353 GDLEQSMDRWL
+353 
-364 SQLEACHWLAHVKEA
+364 
-379 LSTACLAAQGV
+379 
-390 GREGACVLVHGA
+390 EGACILVHGA

-420 PSSRTMAGFQE
+420 PLSRTMAGFQE

-491 ALFEHAY
+491 VLFEHAY
-498 ASPFGTFLCSSEKE
+498 ASPFGTFLCNSEKE

-526 SGLNQPKEQRKL
+526 SGLNQPKEQRKV
-538 RNPLYVPSP
+538 RNPLYVLNP

-555 LQTLRLWQGLF
+555 PQSLRLWQGLF
-566 LRWIRPPEPSE
+566 LRWTRPPEPSE

-588 DKKTEGCEPTV
+588 DKEKTEGSQPTV
-599 SASEPRL
+599 SAPEPQS

>member
-1 MLNQLSHPG
+1 
-10 APATIFCNRGLLN
+10 
-23 SCPAGVA
+23 
-30 SCPASSC
+30 
-37 PFRSPRSPRLT
+37 
-48 LRESVLLLGPRPT
+48 
-61 TDGMEFSE
+61 MEFLE
-69 LIRTGRAQAK
+69 LIRTGRAQVK

-84 EAPPLRGT
+84 EAPSLRGT

-101 LSPGPQATSDLW
+101 LSPGPQGTSDLW
-113 LLLLRRVDS
+113 LLLLRSVDS

-174 PFFYRPKGLRL
+174 PFFYRPRGLRL

-284 LLRAALAGARPGAR
+284 LLRAVLAGARPGAP

-303 TRSAQAAKQARVT
+303 TRSAQAAKQAGVT

-330 RLHRPLERGWPLQE
+330 RLHRPLEKGRPLQE

-353 GDLEQSMDRWL
+353 GDLEKSMDGWL
-364 SQLEACHWLAHVKEA
+364 SQLEACRWLAHVKEA
-379 LSTACLAAQGV
+379 LSTACLAAWGME
-390 GREGACVLVHGA
+390 REEACILVHGA
-402 EGTDS
+402 EGMDN
-407 TLLVTSLAQLILD
+407 TLLVTSLAQIILD
-420 PSSRTMAGFQE
+420 PLSRTMTGFQE

-526 SGLNQPKEQRKL
+526 SGLNQPKVRRKL
-538 RNPLYVPSP
+538 RNPLYVPNP

-555 LQTLRLWQGLF
+555 PQSLQLWQGLF
-566 LRWIRPPEPSE
+566 LRWIRPPEPSQ

-583 WQIVT
+583 WQRLAS
-588 DKKTEGCEPTV
+588 KEKTED
-599 SASEPRL
+599 

>member
-1 MLNQLSHPG
+1 
-10 APATIFCNRGLLN
+10 
-23 SCPAGVA
+23 
-30 SCPASSC
+30 
-37 PFRSPRSPRLT
+37 
-48 LRESVLLLGPRPT
+48 
-61 TDGMEFSE
+61 MEFSE
-69 LIRTGRAQAK
+69 LIRTGRAQAE

-92 LCVTGHHLL
+92 LCVTSHHLL
-101 LSPGPQATSDLW
+101 LSPGTEASPDLW
-113 LLLLRRVDS
+113 LLLLRSVDS
-122 IEKRVSGDSGTITL
+122 IEKRVAGDSGTITL

-195 RYYKRVA
+195 RYYQRVA

-225 AVIVPRA
+225 ALIVPRS
-232 VDDDALARCARFRQG
+232 VDDQALARSAGFRQG

-258 PSGTVLLRSS
+258 PNGTALLRSS

-284 LLRAALAGARPGAR
+284 LLRAVLVGARPGAR
-298 GFILD
+298 GFIID
-303 TRSAQAAKQARVT
+303 TRSAQAAKQARMT

-330 RLHRPLERGWPLQE
+330 RLHRPLERGRPLQE

-364 SQLEACHWLAHVKEA
+364 SRLEGCHWLAHVKEA
-379 LSTACLAAQGV
+379 LSTACLAAQGME
-390 GREGACVLVHGA
+390 REGACILVHGA

-420 PSSRTMAGFQE
+420 PLSRTMDGFQE

-498 ASPFGTFLCSSEKE
+498 ASPFGSFLCNSEKE
-512 RCLCEVRTRTHSLW
+512 RGLCEVRTRTHSLW

-538 RNPLYVPSP
+538 RNPLYTLNP

-555 LQTLRLWQGLF
+555 PQSLRLWQGLF
-566 LRWIRPPEPSE
+566 LRWTRPPEPSE
-577 VAWEKV
+577 TAWEKV

-588 DKKTEGCEPTV
+588 DSEKTEG
-599 SASEPRL
+599 SA

>member
-1 MLNQLSHPG
+1 
-10 APATIFCNRGLLN
+10 
-23 SCPAGVA
+23 
-30 SCPASSC
+30 
-37 PFRSPRSPRLT
+37 
-48 LRESVLLLGPRPT
+48 
-61 TDGMEFSE
+61 MEFSE
-69 LIRTGRAQAK
+69 LIRTGRAQAE

-92 LCVTGHHLL
+92 LCVTSHHLL
-101 LSPGPQATSDLW
+101 LSPGTEASPDLW
-113 LLLLRRVDS
+113 LLLLRSVDS
-122 IEKRVSGDSGTITL
+122 IEKRVAGDSGTITL

-195 RYYKRVA
+195 RYYQRVA
-202 RETNAW
+202 REVWLSHLPAPQTNAW

-225 AVIVPRA
+225 ALIVPRS
-232 VDDDALARCARFRQG
+232 VDDHALARSAGFRQG

-258 PSGTVLLRSS
+258 PNGTALLRSS

-284 LLRAALAGARPGAR
+284 LLRAVLVGARPGAR
-298 GFILD
+298 GFIID
-303 TRSAQAAKQARVT
+303 TRSAQAAKQARMT

-330 RLHRPLERGWPLQE
+330 RLHRPLERGRPLQE

-364 SQLEACHWLAHVKEA
+364 SRLEGCRWLEHVKEA
-379 LSTACLAAQGV
+379 LSTACLAAQGME
-390 GREGACVLVHGA
+390 REGACILVHGA

-420 PSSRTMAGFQE
+420 PLSRTMDGFQE

-498 ASPFGTFLCSSEKE
+498 ASPFGSFLCNSEKE
-512 RCLCEVRTRTHSLW
+512 RGLCEVRTRTHSLW

-538 RNPLYVPSP
+538 RNPLYALNP

-555 LQTLRLWQGLF
+555 PQSLRLWQGLF
-566 LRWIRPPEPSE
+566 LRWTRPPEPSE
-577 VAWEKV
+577 TAWEKV

-588 DKKTEGCEPTV
+588 DSEKTEG
-599 SASEPRL
+599 SA

>member
-1 MLNQLSHPG
+1 
-10 APATIFCNRGLLN
+10 
-23 SCPAGVA
+23 
-30 SCPASSC
+30 
-37 PFRSPRSPRLT
+37 
-48 LRESVLLLGPRPT
+48 
-61 TDGMEFSE
+61 MEFSD
-69 LIRTGRAQAK
+69 LIRSGRAQAK

-92 LCVTGHHLL
+92 LCLTGHHLL
-101 LSPGPQATSDLW
+101 LSPGPQATSELW
-113 LLLLRRVDS
+113 LLLLRSVDS
-122 IEKRVSGDSGTITL
+122 IEKRVASDSGTITL
-136 RCKDLRVLQLDIEGV
+136 RCKDLRVLQLEIEGV
-151 EATLD
+151 EASLD

-216 FSLCPSYPR
+216 FGVCPSYPR
-225 AVIVPRA
+225 AVIVPRS
-232 VDDDALARCARFRQG
+232 VDDGALARSARFRQG

-258 PSGTVLLRSS
+258 PSGTVLVRSS

-284 LLRAALAGARPGAR
+284 LLRAVLAGARPGAR

-303 TRSAQAAKQARVT
+303 TRSSQAAKQARMT

-330 RLHRPLERGWPLQE
+330 RLHRPLERGQPLQE

-353 GDLEQSMDRWL
+353 GDLQQSTDSWL
-364 SQLEACHWLAHVKEA
+364 RRLEGCCWLAHVKEA
-379 LSTACLAAQGV
+379 LSIACLAAQGME
-390 GREGACVLVHGA
+390 REGACILVHGA

-420 PSSRTMAGFQE
+420 PVSRTMAGFQE

-498 ASPFGTFLCSSEKE
+498 ASPFGTFLCNSEKE

-538 RNPLYVPSP
+538 RNPLYAPNP

-555 LQTLRLWQGLF
+555 LQSLRLWQGLF

-588 DKKTEGCEPTV
+588 DKEKTKLSQPTV
-599 SASEPRL
+599 SASEPQL

>member
-1 MLNQLSHPG
+1 
-10 APATIFCNRGLLN
+10 
-23 SCPAGVA
+23 
-30 SCPASSC
+30 
-37 PFRSPRSPRLT
+37 
-48 LRESVLLLGPRPT
+48 
-61 TDGMEFSE
+61 MEFLE
-69 LIRTGRAQAK
+69 LIRTGPAQAK

-84 EAPPLRGT
+84 EAPPLRGI

-101 LSPGPQATSDLW
+101 LSPGPQGTSDLW
-113 LLLLRRVDS
+113 LLLLHVAGA
-122 IEKRVSGDSGTITL
+122 VSYDSGTITL

-232 VDDDALARCARFRQG
+232 VDDDALARCAGFRQG

-284 LLRAALAGARPGAR
+284 LLRSVLAGARPGAP

-330 RLHRPLERGWPLQE
+330 RLHRPLERGRPLQE

-353 GDLEQSMDRWL
+353 GDLEKSMDGWL
-364 SQLEACHWLAHVKEA
+364 SQLEACRWLAHVKEA
-379 LSTACLAAQGV
+379 LSTACLAAWGV
-390 GREGACVLVHGA
+390 EREEACVLVHGA

-420 PSSRTMAGFQE
+420 PLSRTMTGFQE

-472 WQLGRQFPLSLEF
+472 WQLGHQFPLSLEF

-512 RCLCEVRTRTHSLW
+512 RCLCEVRTQTHSLW
-526 SGLNQPKEQRKL
+526 SGLNQPKVRRKL

-555 LQTLRLWQGLF
+555 PQSLQLWQGLF
-566 LRWIRPPEPSE
+566 LRWIRPPEPSQ

-583 WQIVT
+583 WQRLAS
-588 DKKTEGCEPTV
+588 KEKTEDCEPT
-599 SASEPRL
+599 SKPQL

>member
-1 MLNQLSHPG
+1 
-10 APATIFCNRGLLN
+10 
-23 SCPAGVA
+23 
-30 SCPASSC
+30 
-37 PFRSPRSPRLT
+37 
-48 LRESVLLLGPRPT
+48 
-61 TDGMEFSE
+61 MEFSE

-208 RLSEVNED
+208 RLSEVNGD

-268 QPLTGPQKRRC
+268 QPLTGAQKRRC

-284 LLRAALAGARPGAR
+284 LLRAVLAGARPGAR
-298 GFILD
+298 GFVLD

-330 RLHRPLERGWPLQE
+330 RLHRPLER
-344 SFVRLVEAC
+344 
-353 GDLEQSMDRWL
+353 
-364 SQLEACHWLAHVKEA
+364 
-379 LSTACLAAQGV
+379 
-390 GREGACVLVHGA
+390 EGACVLVHGA

-420 PSSRTMAGFQE
+420 PSSRTIAGFQE
-431 LVEREWIQA
+431 LVEQEWIQA

-538 RNPLYVPSP
+538 RNPLYVPNP

-555 LQTLRLWQGLF
+555 LQPLRLWQGLF

-588 DKKTEGCEPTV
+588 DKKTEGFEPTV
-599 SASEPRL
+599 SASEPQL